1 MREISIIE
9 IKYIYPYNLKFIYKF
24 VIQSFKLSFLLN
36 NEKNK
41 TNSTLIYT
49 VELNIEMFRKT
60 TFKTMQNDSLS
71 Y

>member
-1 MREISIIE
+1 MREISFIE
-9 IKYIYPYNLKFIYKF
+9 IEYIYPYNLKFIYKF
-24 VIQSFKLSFLLN
+24 VIQSFKLSFLFN

-49 VELNIEMFRKT
+49 AKLNIEMFRKT